1 MSSTLYI
8 LSDNASLKYPKLNKN
23 HMKASKGAQLY
34 LKGICWGAEKYI
46 KTIPKLKY
54 KNKKARK
61 NQSLL
66 KRKTQSV
73 QYSS

>member
-34 LKGICWGAEKYI
+34 LKGICIGAEKYI
-46 KTIPKLKY
+46 KTVPKLKY
-54 KNKKARK
+54 KIKKSEKIRAYIK
-61 NQSLL
+61 GKLNQF
-66 KRKTQSV
+66 
-73 QYSS
+73 SSY